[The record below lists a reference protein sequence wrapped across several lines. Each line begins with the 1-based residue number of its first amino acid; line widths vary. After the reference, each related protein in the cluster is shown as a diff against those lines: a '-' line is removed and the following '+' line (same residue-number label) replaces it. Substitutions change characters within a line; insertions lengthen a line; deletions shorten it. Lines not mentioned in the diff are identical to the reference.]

1 MVAVSIAPSSSSLE
15 ALFAEQYPRLVAIA
29 YRVLG
34 DRADAEDV
42 AQEAFVQFVRTGR
55 QPEPSAPGWLSVA
68 AAHRALNLIRS
79 RKRRIARE
87 LAEFRLHRPLLREA
101 QAAMDPL
108 ALLDRAQLQ
117 IVVRAALL
125 RLRPRDAEL
134 LALRYG
140 GSSYRELAQ
149 ALGIDTHQ
157 IGTRLARAER
167 ALKKEIEHATLR

>member
-1 MVAVSIAPSSSSLE
+1 MVAVSIAPSLSDLE

-42 AQEAFVQFVRTGR
+42 AQEAFMQFVRTHREPG
-55 QPEPSAPGWLSVA
+55 PSAAGWLCITV
-68 AAHRALNLIRS
+68 AHRALNLIRS

-87 LAEFRLHRPLLREA
+87 LAEFRLRRPLLHEA

-108 ALLDRAQLQ
+108 ALLDRNQLQ
-117 IVVRAALL
+117 LVVRAALL
-125 RLRPRDAEL
+125 RLRPHDAEL

-140 GSSYRELAQ
+140 GSTYREIAQ
-149 ALGIDTHQ
+149 TLGIDTAQ

-167 ALKKEIEHATLR
+167 ALKKEIERATLR

>member
-1 MVAVSIAPSSSSLE
+1 MVAVSIEPSPLSLE

-42 AQEAFVQFVRTGR
+42 AQEAFMQFVRKHR
-55 QPEPSAPGWLSVA
+55 EPAPTAAGWLSVA
-68 AAHRALNLIRS
+68 VAHCALNLIRS

-87 LAEFRLHRPLLREA
+87 LGEFRLRRPLLHEA

-108 ALLDRAQLQ
+108 ALLDRAQMQL
-117 IVVRAALL
+117 IVRAALL
-125 RLRPRDAEL
+125 RLRPHDAEL

-140 GSSYRELAQ
+140 GSTYREIAQ
-149 ALGIDTHQ
+149 AFGIDTAQ

-167 ALKKEIEHATLR
+167 ALKKEIERATLR